1 MRRPNATFVVLGTVQ
16 VTLIATMTVI
26 SVALPA
32 IQREL
37 DLSDTGLAL
46 VNNAYP
52 VSFCGLLL
60 FGGRLGD
67 LLGRRSTFLLGTGIF
82 AVASGAAG
90 LAPGLVPLLLA
101 RLGQGCGAALAAPAA
116 LALLGAVYPDP
127 RRARRAVAVWGGLPV
142 AGATA
147 GLLLS
152 GVVVEWLSW
161 RWAFAAAIA
170 IAIAVFA
177 LTPRLVPKVPAADR
191 QRPDLAGAA
200 LATAGMTT
208 LCFGLVTAGER
219 GWSSPT
225 VLGAVLG
232 GAFLLVAF
240 VGVESRVR
248 APLVAPRFFR
258 SRRRAT
264 GLVAVML
271 ASSAT
276 TAVTFYLPLY
286 FQQVRGFSAAATSAA
301 FVPYALAM
309 FGTGL
314 VTGRL
319 VPRLGDRW
327 ATVVGL
333 SLAAVGLFLIAPLRV
348 PLLFAGLV
356 LFPIGVSLV
365 FSAGTVAALDE
376 VPADQAGLSGG
387 VLNTAME
394 GGPALG
400 FAVLVSV
407 SASHT
412 VGLRAA
418 GVAASVAATS
428 GYGLAI
434 AVTAIAY
441 VLFAAVAA
449 GSLRT
454 GRRRERRGG
463 ADRRGPAPLRA
474 ASKVG
479 PCPFA
484 KP

>member
-1 MRRPNATFVVLGTVQ
+1 MRHPTAAFVVLGTVQ

-37 DLSDTGLAL
+37 GLSDTGLAL

-67 LLGRRSTFLLGTGIF
+67 LLGRRSTFLLGTGVF
-82 AVASGAAG
+82 AVGSGAAG

-101 RLGQGCGAALAAPAA
+101 RLGQGAGAALAAPAA

-127 RRARRAVAVWGGLPV
+127 GRARRAVAVWGGLPV

-170 IAIAVFA
+170 IAVLA
-177 LTPRLVPKVPAADR
+177 LAPRLVPQVPAGR
-191 QRPDLAGAA
+191 RSRPDLAGAA
-200 LATAGMTT
+200 LSTAGMTT
-208 LCFGLVTAGER
+208 LCFGLVTASER
-219 GWSSPT
+219 GWGSPT

-232 GAFLLVAF
+232 GAFLLVAL

-258 SRRRAT
+258 SRRRAS

-286 FQQVRGFSAAATSAA
+286 FQQVLGLSPAATSAA
-301 FVPYALAM
+301 FVPYGLAM

-319 VPRLGDRW
+319 VPRLGDRH

-333 SLAAVGLFLIAPLRV
+333 LLAAVGLFLIAPLEV
-348 PLLFAGLV
+348 PVLFAGLV

-394 GGPALG
+394 CGPALG

-412 VGLRAA
+412 VGLRAG

-434 AVTAIAY
+434 AVTASAY
-441 VLFAAVAA
+441 VLFAAIAA
-449 GSLRT
+449 ASLRT
-454 GRRRERRGG
+454 GPARDRPASLPRGAG
-463 ADRRGPAPLRA
+463 ACPRGL
-474 ASKVG
+474 
-479 PCPFA
+479 
-484 KP
+484 